1 MEASIRPW
9 FATGVALV
17 GAGAIAMT
25 PISPIP
31 TTSPASEVRAATA
44 AISSQFDLTAVEW
57 PYVLSLPIV
66 RQQILNWGAN
76 WAVYLAGLGKA
87 GVGVVDSL
95 LAIPGVTV
103 EIIQEI
109 FALNLVGA
117 FDTFATAVRDSVVAI
132 GKPLLDSV
140 IWRNQKYLVVQAALE
155 SAVPRAWID
164 LANGFL
170 AAGNVVTTSLIQ
182 GTQDFVAAVLTFNLG
197 NIIDATLEGT
207 KNFFV
212 ALGDG
217 AGSIIAGIEAA
228 QRGISAALATPPPP
242 PPDFNYRVSDV
253 AGLRTLAVDNTVSLT
268 GKQDVAPLE
277 QSVTDTADLTVVK
290 DLEPS
295 TDPVVVAPVDE
306 TTETDVV
313 DTAVVTEP
321 VDATVPVDATAP
333 ETTPVSDIS
342 DDEADAADPVKE
354 TPKAEDVAK
363 KDPVAKKVTAKKDAV
378 NDAVNKLTARAK
390 KDAGSDKK
398 SGSDTKSGSDS
409 GE

>member
-9 FATGVALV
+9 FTTGVALV

-31 TTSPASEVRAATA
+31 TASPASEVRAATA

-268 GKQDVAPLE
+268 GKQDVATLE
-277 QSVTDTADLTVVK
+277 QPVTDTADLTVVK

-295 TDPVVVAPVDE
+295 TDPVIVAPVDE

-313 DTAVVTEP
+313 DTGVVTEP
-321 VDATVPVDATAP
+321 VEETKP

-342 DDEADAADPVKE
+342 DDETEAADPVKE
-354 TPKAEDVAK
+354 APKAEDVVK

-378 NDAVNKLTARAK
+378 KDAVNKLTARAK

-398 SGSDTKSGSDS
+398 SASDS